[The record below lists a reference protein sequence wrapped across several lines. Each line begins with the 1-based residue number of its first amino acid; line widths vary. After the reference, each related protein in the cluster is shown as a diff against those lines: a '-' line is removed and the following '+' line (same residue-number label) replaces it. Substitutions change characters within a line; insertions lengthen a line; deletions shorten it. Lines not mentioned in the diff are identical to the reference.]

1 MYILTSQMFVLPL
14 NRIDATL
21 YRPLLSSIE
30 LQYTSLARRI
40 EGFLSDH
47 FQWTEPKIL
56 GIIKQGMRL

>member
-1 MYILTSQMFVLPL
+1 MFVLPL